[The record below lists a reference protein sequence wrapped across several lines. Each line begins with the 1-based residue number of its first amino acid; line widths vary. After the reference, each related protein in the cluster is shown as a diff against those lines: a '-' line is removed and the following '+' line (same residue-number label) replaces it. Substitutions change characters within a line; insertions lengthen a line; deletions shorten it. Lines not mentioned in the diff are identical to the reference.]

1 MKLDDLIHQ
10 TGEWLK
16 GQGPN
21 SEIVMSSRVR
31 LARNIDGLPF
41 SHRASQE
48 KQAEI
53 ISLSRPAIESI
64 NFLKNSSFIDLNE
77 LGPLD
82 RQFLRERH
90 LISHELAESKGMKA
104 VVVGERELVSIM
116 INEEDHLRL
125 QAIESG
131 LQLMDAWH
139 LIDRIESE
147 LDAKLKF
154 AFSKEWGYLTAC
166 PTNVGTGMR
175 ASVMLHLPSLVLT
188 KQISKVLQA
197 ITKLGLVVRGLYGEG
212 TEPLGNYFQ
221 ISNQVTLGQA
231 EEEIIDNIE
240 GVIKQIIGHEKNAR
254 KILLSKGKKELLEDK
269 IFRAYGILKNVRI
282 IDSTETVNLL
292 SALRLGIDLG
302 LTKDINRQTLNELLI
317 ITQPAHL
324 QKLQGRTLSPAQR
337 DVKRAELIREKLK
350 GSNQ

>member
-1 MKLDDLIHQ
+1 MELDDLVHQ
-10 TGEWLK
+10 TSEWLN
-16 GQGPN
+16 GQGPD

-31 LARNIDGLPF
+31 LARNIEGIPF
-41 SHRASQE
+41 SHWASKE
-48 KQAEI
+48 KQLEV
-53 ISLSRPAIESI
+53 ISLVRPAIESSR
-64 NFLKNSSFIDLNE
+64 FLKNSSFFDLNE
-77 LGPLD
+77 LSPLD

-90 LISHELAESKGMKA
+90 LVSHELAESKGMRA
-104 VVVGERELVSIM
+104 VVVSEKEVVSIM

-131 LQLMDAWH
+131 FQLMDAWR

-154 AFSKEWGYLTAC
+154 AFSKDWGYLTAC
-166 PTNVGTGMR
+166 PTNAGTGMR

-188 KQISKVLQA
+188 KQMGKVLQA
-197 ITKLGLVVRGLYGEG
+197 ITKLGLVARGLYGEG

-240 GVIKQIIGHEKNAR
+240 RVIKQIIGHEENAR
-254 KILLSKGKKELLEDK
+254 KILLGSGRKQLLEDK
-269 IFRAYGILKNVRI
+269 VFRAYGILKNVRI
-282 IDSTETVNLL
+282 IDSAETVNLL
-292 SALRLGIDLG
+292 SALRLGVDLG
-302 LTKDINRQTLNELLI
+302 LTKDISRQTLNELLI

-324 QKLQGRTLSPAQR
+324 QKLQGRALSPAQR
-337 DVKRAELIREKLK
+337 DVKRAELIRERLK
-350 GSNQ
+350 NNT

>member
-1 MKLDDLIHQ
+1 MKLDDLAHQ
-10 TGEWLK
+10 TSEWLK

-31 LARNIDGLPF
+31 LARNIDGIPF
-41 SHRASQE
+41 SHRASKE
-48 KQAEI
+48 KQREV
-53 ISLSRPAIESI
+53 ISLAHPAIELSP
-64 NFLKNSSFIDLNE
+64 FLKNSCFIDLNE
-77 LGPLD
+77 LSPLD

-90 LISHELAESKGMKA
+90 LISHELAESKGMRA
-104 VVVGERELVSIM
+104 VVVGEKELVSIM

-131 LQLMDAWH
+131 LQLMDAWR

-166 PTNVGTGMR
+166 PTNAGTGMR

-188 KQISKVLQA
+188 KQIGKVLQA
-197 ITKLGLVVRGLYGEG
+197 ITKLGLVARGLYGEG

-240 GVIKQIIGHEKNAR
+240 RVIKQIIGHEENAR
-254 KILLSKGKKELLEDK
+254 KILLSEGRIQLLEDK
-269 IFRAYGILKNVRI
+269 VFRAYGILKNVRI
-282 IDSTETVNLL
+282 IDSAETVQLL
-292 SALRLGIDLG
+292 SALRLGVDLG
-302 LTKDINRQTLNELLI
+302 LTKDINRQALNELLI

-324 QKLQGRTLSPAQR
+324 QKLQGRTLSPTQR
-337 DVKRAELIREKLK
+337 DVKRAELIRERL
-350 GSNQ
+350 GR

>member
-1 MKLDDLIHQ
+1 MKLDDLVHE
-10 TGEWLK
+10 TSEWLK

-41 SHRASQE
+41 SHRASRE
-48 KQAEI
+48 KQGEV
-53 ISLSRPAIESI
+53 ISLAYPAIESSP
-64 NFLKNSSFIDLNE
+64 FLKNSCFIDLNG
-77 LGPLD
+77 LSSLD

-90 LISHELAESKGMKA
+90 LISHELAESKGMRA
-104 VVVGERELVSIM
+104 VVVGEKELVSIM

-131 LQLMDAWH
+131 LQLMDAWR

-154 AFSKEWGYLTAC
+154 AFSEKWGYLTAC
-166 PTNVGTGMR
+166 PTNAGTGMR

-197 ITKLGLVVRGLYGEG
+197 ITKLGLVARGLYGEG

-221 ISNQVTLGQA
+221 ISNQVTLGQT

-240 GVIKQIIGHEKNAR
+240 RVIKQIIGHEENAR
-254 KILLSKGKKELLEDK
+254 KILLSKGRIEFLEDK
-269 IFRAYGILKNVRI
+269 VFRAYGILKNVRI
-282 IDSTETVNLL
+282 IDSAETVRLL
-292 SALRLGIDLG
+292 SALRLGVDLG
-302 LTKDINRQTLNELLI
+302 LARDINHRALNELLI

-324 QKLQGRTLSPAQR
+324 QKREGRTLSPAQR
-337 DVKRAELIREKLK
+337 DVKRAELIRGRLRE
-350 GSNQ
+350 Q

>member
-1 MKLDDLIHQ
+1 MKLDDLVYR
-10 TGEWLK
+10 TSEWLK
-16 GQGPN
+16 GQGPS

-31 LARNIDGLPF
+31 LARNIDGMTF
-41 SHRASQE
+41 SHRASRE
-48 KQAEI
+48 KQAEVV
-53 ISLSRPAIESI
+53 SLVHSAVESSK
-64 NFLKNSSFIDLNE
+64 FLRNSSFFDLSE

-82 RQFLRERH
+82 CQFLRERH
-90 LISHELAESKGMKA
+90 LISHELAESKGVRA
-104 VVVGERELVSIM
+104 VVVSDNEIVSIM

-131 LQLMDAWH
+131 LQLMAAWR
-139 LIDRIESE
+139 LIDGIESE
-147 LDAKLKF
+147 LDTQLRF

-166 PTNVGTGMR
+166 PTNAGTGMR

-197 ITKLGLVVRGLYGEG
+197 ITKLGLVARGLYGEG

-240 GVIKQIIGHEKNAR
+240 RVIKQIIGHEENAR
-254 KILLSKGKKELLEDK
+254 KILLSKGRRQLLEDK
-269 IFRAYGILKNVRI
+269 VFRAYGILKNVRI
-282 IDSTETVNLL
+282 IDSSETVNLL
-292 SALRLGIDLG
+292 SALRLGVDLG
-302 LTKDINRQTLNELLI
+302 LTEDISRQAINELLI

-324 QKLQGRTLSPAQR
+324 QKLQGRALSPAQR
-337 DVKRAELIREKLK
+337 DVKRAELIRERLEKSK
-350 GSNQ
+350 